1 MEQVPPTS
9 IMEVDHIETQVLPS
23 IEDICIVEIGGRRGK
38 CWLRR
43 QGTRT
48 TPSNAGTSSDTSRT
62 LHPNTS
68 PRQTKPPYH
77 VFTRPPHSVPVQTE
91 CALQLVDSAFEAQT
105 SAVNL

>member
-1 MEQVPPTS
+1 MEQGPPTS
-9 IMEVDHIETQVLPS
+9 TMEVDHIETQVLPS
-23 IEDICIVEIGGRRGK
+23 IEDICIVGIGGRRGE

-48 TPSNAGTSSDTSRT
+48 PPSNAGSDTSRT

-77 VFTRPPHSVPVQTE
+77 VFTHPPHSVPAQTE
-91 CALQLVDSAFEAQT
+91 CALQLVDSAVEAQT